1 VGRWHTNSKGGDIMK
16 KYAVPIILAFTLVIA
31 SGLASATHLSAGYI
45 SRDGQLNFTLGG
57 RYDLGRG
64 SSVEGS
70 YTVLPGGYDVAARYK
85 MALYRS
91 SVVAGPVFEGRLIGD
106 HVYTSQ
112 ALSAG
117 VFAEKI
123 GVTGLGLH
131 GGLVFRQRL
140 DASGGGLVA
149 NVGARM
155 ALSDPLF
162 LGVDASMGLTGGV
175 AGTEVAFT
183 VGYSF

>member
-1 VGRWHTNSKGGDIMK
+1 MK
-16 KYAVPIILAFTLVIA
+16 KYAVLMITAMILVIA
-31 SGLASATHLSAGYI
+31 SGLASATHLSLGYA
-45 SRDGQLNFTLGG
+45 SRDGQLNLTLGG

-64 SSVEGS
+64 SSVEGA
-70 YTVLPGGYDVAARYK
+70 YTVLPGGYDVAGRYK

-91 SVVAGPVFEGRLIGD
+91 SVVAGPVFEGKLVGD

-117 VFAEKI
+117 IFAEKI
-123 GVTGLGLH
+123 GVTSLGLH
-131 GGLVFRQRL
+131 GSLMFRQRL
-140 DASGGGLVA
+140 DVPGGGLVA
-149 NVGARM
+149 TAGARM
-155 ALSDPLF
+155 ALSNPFF

-175 AGTEVAFT
+175 AGTEVAFS